1 MIKIPCE
8 ISNCKLVFGSTLEL
22 REHRLDNHY
31 QHYFELSNGNEK
43 LLQRFMGV
51 LK

>member
-8 ISNCKLVFGSTLEL
+8 IIGCNDSFDSTLEL
-22 REHRLDNHY
+22 KAHRLDNHY
-31 QHYFELSNGNEK
+31 QHYFELSNGDEI
-43 LLQRFMGV
+43 LLLRYMGV